1 MGGQG
6 AGWITI
12 VNGTAGHGRAGRR
25 APAELERL
33 QADGLTLDVR
43 RTERPGHAA
52 ELAREAYAAGA
63 RRFLAVG
70 GDGTAFEVL
79 NGIFPRPAGH
89 DDPVVLAQLP
99 LGTGNSFLR
108 DFDLCDVAAAR
119 ATLVRDR
126 RRRVDVIRAEH
137 RDGELHYINL
147 LSIGFSAEV
156 GALTNRRFKPLGH
169 AGYGLAVVLRVAGL
183 RHPVF
188 RVCEDGGPVDER
200 PCTLLSFSNS
210 RYTGGT
216 MMMAPHAEV
225 DDGRLQVVRVGRLG
239 RWGLLRAFPKIYKG
253 THVRLAAVEERRA
266 ATVEFRGERELDV
279 MVDGEVLRLA
289 LRRLEVLPGALEVP
303 A

>member
-1 MGGQG
+1 MSGPGPV
-6 AGWITI
+6 WTTI
-12 VNGTAGHGRAGRR
+12 VNGAAGHGRAARR
-25 APAELERL
+25 APVELERL
-33 QADGLTLDVR
+33 RAGGLALDVR
-43 RTERPGHAA
+43 HTERPGHAA
-52 ELAREAYAAGA
+52 ELARAAYAAGA
-63 RRFLAVG
+63 RRFLAAG

-79 NGIFPRPAGH
+79 NGIFPRASG
-89 DDPVVLAQLP
+89 DRDPVVLAQLP

-108 DFDLCDVAAAR
+108 DFELCDVDGAHAA
-119 ATLVRDR
+119 LLRDR
-126 RRRVDVIRAEH
+126 PRRVDVVRAVH

-156 GALTNRRFKPLGH
+156 GALTNRRFKRLGH

-188 RVCEDGGPVDER
+188 RVREDGGPVDER

-216 MMMAPHAEV
+216 MLMAPHAEV

-239 RWGLLRAFPKIYKG
+239 RWGLLRAFPRIYKG

-266 ATVEFRGERELDV
+266 AVVEFEGEPEVDV

-303 A
+303 T